1 MRKVLITSLLIII
14 AFLGRAQSVEFN
26 AFAPRVVEKGEQFRI
41 QYTINNDAK
50 GLKIDFDN
58 SVKVLMGP
66 SVSTSTS
73 TQYSNGKISSKK
85 EKTYT
90 YIAVI
95 NKIGVYRINP
105 ALIKVKGKKVES
117 NALSIK
123 VVKGKPKQNK
133 KTASGVSGNNL
144 FVRVEVDKRSLFIG
158 ESAVV
163 SFKFYSQVAVSRVGS
178 YKFPS
183 MNGFLSKDI
192 QIPQNINLNREEI
205 NGEIYNVGVLRKMVI
220 FPQHTGL
227 IRIDPFKIDF
237 YVRKQ
242 VSSDDFFDDFFGNY
256 QDVKVHRISKPI
268 NIKVKELPTINQP
281 SDFYG
286 TVGNFDLRSTISKD
300 SVKANDAVTLRV
312 KLRGNGNL
320 KLIEPLNI
328 DFPAD
333 FEVYEPKTVQ
343 NIKQTTRGSKGYVS
357 FEYVF
362 VPRSE
367 GNFTIPS
374 SRFVYYDLSKKKYVI
389 LKTKSFNLK
398 VKKGKHINTEN
409 NVVASFV
416 KEDVKLI
423 GKDIRYINTS
433 KTRLFEK
440 NNFYIN
446 YVWYLLILLMLI
458 TSIYTLLLSKRRKN
472 NSDIS
477 RVKNK
482 RANKLARKRL
492 KVAYEQVKSGNKE
505 KFYDEILKAIL
516 GFTSDKMLIVQSELS
531 RDNVSE
537 VLAKNGIEDS
547 IIKEYLELIDMC
559 EFARYAPVGS
569 ESQLDVVYERV
580 RKLLIKLS

>member
-14 AFLGRAQSVEFN
+14 AFLGKAQTVEFR
-26 AFAPRVVEKGEQFRI
+26 AFAPSVVEKGEQFRI
-41 QYTINNDAK
+41 QYTINSDAED
-50 GLKIDFDN
+50 LKVDFNN
-58 SVKVLMGP
+58 SVKILMGP

-90 YIAVI
+90 YIAVL
-95 NKIGVYRINP
+95 NNIGVFRINP
-105 ALIKVKGKKVES
+105 ASIKAKGRKYES
-117 NALSIK
+117 NSLNIK
-123 VVKGKPKQNK
+123 VVKGKPKSK
-133 KTASGVSGNNL
+133 AKSVRGVTGNNL
-144 FVRVEVDKRSLFIG
+144 FVRVEVDKKSLFIG

-163 SFKFYSQVAVSRVGS
+163 SFKFYSQVAVSRVGA

-192 QIPQNINLNREEI
+192 EIPQNINLNREEI

-220 FPQHTGL
+220 FPQHTGK
-227 IRIDPFKIDF
+227 IVIDPFKIDF

-242 VSSDDFFDDFFGNY
+242 PSADDFFDDFFGNY

-268 NIKVKELPTINQP
+268 SINVKELPKVNQP

-286 TVGNFDLRSTISKD
+286 TVGRFAIRTSISRD

-312 KLRGNGNL
+312 KLIGNGNL
-320 KLIEPLNI
+320 KLIEPLKI

-343 NIKQTTRGSKGYVS
+343 NIQQTSTGSKGNIS

-367 GNFTIPS
+367 GEFTIPS
-374 SRFVYYDLSKKKYVI
+374 SRFVYYDLFKKKYVV
-389 LKTKSFNLK
+389 LKTKSFKLK
-398 VKKGKHINTEN
+398 VIKGKRINTDN

-423 GKDIRYINTS
+423 GKDIRYINTA
-433 KTRLFEK
+433 KTRLFKK

-446 YVWYLLILLMLI
+446 YIWYLLALLIFI
-458 TSIYTLLLSKRRKN
+458 TSIYSLLLSRTRKN
-472 NSDIS
+472 NSDIG

-482 RANKLARKRL
+482 RASKLARKRL
-492 KVAYEQVKSGNKE
+492 KLANEQIKIGNKE
-505 KFYDEILKAIL
+505 RFYEEILKAIL
-516 GFTSDKMLIVQSELS
+516 GFTSDKMLIAQSELS
-531 RDNVSE
+531 RDNVSDI
-537 VLAKNGIEDS
+537 LTKNGVEESLIN
-547 IIKEYLELIDMC
+547 EYLELIDMC
-559 EFARYAPVGS
+559 EFARYAPAS
-569 ESQLDVVYERV
+569 SDSKLDVVYERV